1 MIVVNFG
8 DERMLHDDDHR
19 RRSSRLTGSAATD
32 DVKRELLTAAAAVL
46 PLMLCCGT
54 NARSTVLRELS
65 WTWFGERERFS
76 YISRLVHIWSSNL
89 IFAELL
95 HCCQYDDLRSPSRI
109 SAPREKNPPRKMVW
123 DSNRSQKSNCE
134 NLGNL
139 VVTVC
144 DIARFVS

>member
-32 DVKRELLTAAAAVL
+32 DVKRELLTAAVL

-109 SAPREKNPPRKMVW
+109 SAPREKILQEKW
-123 DSNRSQKSNCE
+123 FETAIGHKKSNCE

>member
-32 DVKRELLTAAAAVL
+32 DVKRELLNAAVL

-65 WTWFGERERFS
+65 WT
-76 YISRLVHIWSSNL
+76 
-89 IFAELL
+89 
-95 HCCQYDDLRSPSRI
+95 
-109 SAPREKNPPRKMVW
+109 
-123 DSNRSQKSNCE
+123 
-134 NLGNL
+134 
-139 VVTVC
+139 
-144 DIARFVS
+144 